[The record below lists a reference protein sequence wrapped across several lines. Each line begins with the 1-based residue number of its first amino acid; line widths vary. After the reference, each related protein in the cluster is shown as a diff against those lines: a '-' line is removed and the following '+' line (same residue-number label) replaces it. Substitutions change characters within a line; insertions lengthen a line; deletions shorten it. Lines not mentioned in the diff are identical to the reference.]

1 MKKGRIQE
9 LFNNLIIAIVIS
21 IILISILA
29 IIYSFTQEKIKVNE
43 TIIKKKAILN
53 AAGFAIPEKY
63 NDVIKLYEG
72 SIKEIMIQDKF
83 EIYAYINNQI
93 EQGNILSKG
102 YVIIFSGPG
111 LWGEITAALAIA
123 SDLETLAGI
132 EFISQN
138 ETPGLGGRIVED
150 WFKKQFRGKQKI
162 NKIVGEK
169 EKPELDQISSITGAT
184 NTTNYVLKL
193 TESGKDY
200 LKNFFLQK

>member
-9 LFNNLIIAIVIS
+9 LFNNLIVVIIIS

-29 IIYSFTQEKIKVNE
+29 VIYSFTQEKIKINE
-43 TIIKKKAILN
+43 TIFKKKAMLI
-53 AAGFAIPEKY
+53 AAGFAIPENY
-63 NDVIKLYEG
+63 NDLIKLYEG

-83 EIYAYINNQI
+83 EIYTYINNQI
-93 EQGNILSKG
+93 EEGNILSEG

-150 WFKKQFRGKQKI
+150 WFKKQFRGKKKI

-169 EKPELDQISSITGAT
+169 EKPEMDQISSITGAT

-193 TESGKDY
+193 IESGKDY
-200 LKNFFLQK
+200 LKNFILQR